1 MVHTPPTGVEPA
13 ERETPGERLFDVL
26 GDPTRRRIFHR
37 LCHRPMAVGELAEM
51 LPVSQP
57 AVSQHLK
64 VLREVGLVTARK
76 DGRRRVYRARRAG
89 LEPLRRTVEAWW
101 DGALAA
107 FAASFDD

>member
-1 MVHTPPTGVEPA
+1 MIHAPPYGPEADGQDPG
-13 ERETPGERLFDVL
+13 GERVFDVL
-26 GDPTRRRIFHR
+26 GDPTRRRIFDR
-37 LCHRPMAVGELAEM
+37 LCHGPMAVGELAGT

-64 VLREVGLVTARK
+64 VLREAGLVTVRK
-76 DGRRRVYRARRAG
+76 EGRRRVYRARRAG
-89 LEPLRRTVEAWW
+89 LEPLRRRVEAWW